1 MRRLALILIFSLTLA
16 PQLSQAT
23 EPPEVV
29 PMTAEEFDAYTQGK
43 TVTYSADGQ
52 VYGAEEYLPGRRVR
66 WAYTEDICREG
77 DWYEEAGQICFTYDY
92 DPRPQCWVF
101 WQDGRL
107 NALFMGSDS
116 GTRLREY
123 EVSRKPLHCAGP
135 EVGV

>member
-1 MRRLALILIFSLTLA
+1 MRRLAPILIYALTVA
-16 PQLSQAT
+16 PQLLQAA

-29 PMTAEEFDAYTQGK
+29 PMTAEEFETYTQGK

-101 WQDGRL
+101 WQDGGL

-123 EVSRKPLHCAGP
+123 EVSRKPLPCAGP